1 MVKVVDKAV
10 NIFFLKKIFDI
21 LNKIFN
27 LTFMYHKNTP
37 ATIQKALYW
46 LYQQEEWSQHIT
58 DSNTAV
64 KMYLKAH
71 KKEEELSLFQKNL
84 GTVCENLGV
93 SIKSLPEKSLAEK
106 SLAEKSLAEKSLP
119 EKKTFSKKTQLKKE
133 ERDVSMEFET
143 KESYIVSQKKSDS
156 IKKPLSL
163 TKESYSLSKKSDS
176 VVMEKVQKQESYCE
190 SPFAVQIKKPIAPCT
205 TKSSGQIK
213 SSGQKGVETHL
224 ALHTTRQH
232 SLVFNNKRELQKDML
247 VRKQDS
253 SVSLDTQSLQTLAD
267 VKKEWNLKSDA
278 EALSLLIEAGRKNLQ
293 RLL

>member
-21 LNKIFN
+21 KKKIFS

-46 LYQQEEWSQHIT
+46 LYQQEEWPQHIT
-58 DSNTAV
+58 DSNTAL

-71 KKEEELSLFQKNL
+71 KKDKETSSFQKNL

-93 SIKSLPEKSLAEK
+93 PIKNLA
-106 SLAEKSLAEKSLP
+106 
-119 EKKTFSKKTQLKKE
+119 EKKTFSESSPQKKAFSKKTPFKTELRDHSMKLETKVVKVLDDLKIF
-133 ERDVSMEFET
+133 DHSMKLKT
-143 KESYIVSQKKSDS
+143 KESCRFAKEKSDS
-156 IKKPLSL
+156 IA
-163 TKESYSLSKKSDS
+163 
-176 VVMEKVQKQESYCE
+176 MEKTQKQESYCE
-190 SPFAVQIKKPIAPCT
+190 SPFAVQIKKPIAPCL
-205 TKSSGQIK
+205 TKSSGQE
-213 SSGQKGVETHL
+213 GVKTHL
-224 ALHTTRQH
+224 TLHATKPNKP
-232 SLVFNNKRELQKDML
+232 VFNNKRELQKDMF

-253 SVSLDTQSLQTLAD
+253 FISLDTQSLQTLED

-293 RLL
+293 RLF